1 MMTLLWV
8 ALGVRLECLCLL
20 EGALRF
26 MGFPGGSA
34 GKESS
39 CNAGDLGLILGWED
53 PLEKGMASHTSI
65 LVWVIPWTKEPGRL
79 PSMGP

>member
-1 MMTLLWV
+1 MV
-8 ALGVRLECLCLL
+8 
-20 EGALRF
+20 
-26 MGFPGGSA
+26 
-34 GKESS
+34 KESA